1 MAVKKKQE
9 KDLLD
14 RGSAE
19 SALNAAAEVVSKPT
33 EDKSQAVTKMIPVR
47 VNEVDYNRLKGLF
60 GAQGLPLARAGN
72 LALFYIAEQ
81 LEAGRISVS
90 KAGIIDRRG

>member
-1 MAVKKKQE
+1 MATKKTE
-9 KDLLD
+9 LPD
-14 RGSAE
+14 RGSVDQAV
-19 SALNAAAEVVSKPT
+19 AAAAAAATKPAP
-33 EDKSQAVTKMIPVR
+33 DKSNAKTKLVPVR
-47 VNEVDYNRLKGLF
+47 VNEIDYNRLKGLF

-81 LEAGRISVS
+81 LEAGRISIT

>member
-1 MAVKKKQE
+1 MATRKKT
-9 KDLLD
+9 LPN
-14 RGSAE
+14 RGSVGKA
-19 SALNAAAEVVSKPT
+19 ATAAAAIATKTGP
-33 EDKSQAVTKMIPVR
+33 DKSKAEIKTVPVR
-47 VNEVDYNRLKGLF
+47 VNEIDYNRLKGLF

-81 LEAGRISVS
+81 LEAGRLSIT